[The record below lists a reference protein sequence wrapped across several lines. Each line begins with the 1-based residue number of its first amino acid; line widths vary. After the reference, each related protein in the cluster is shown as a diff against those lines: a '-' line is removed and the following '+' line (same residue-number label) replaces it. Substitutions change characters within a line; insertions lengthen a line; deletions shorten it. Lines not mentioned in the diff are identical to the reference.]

1 MKSAKEISKS
11 VCLTIQQVKT
21 EYINSKLVK
30 DLNALDSET
39 KKRTKMDGREL
50 MDWNAK
56 IYRKLRRKFDT
67 LVQAVCKRNGI
78 NEDHVRRVAG
88 WKRGRNITSLY
99 LNDK

>member
-1 MKSAKEISKS
+1 MATAKEISHS
-11 VCLTIQQVKT
+11 VFVTIEQIKK
-21 EYINSKLVK
+21 EYQNSKLVK
-30 DLNALDSET
+30 DLNKLDSDT
-39 KKRTKMDGREL
+39 KKRTKMEGREL

-67 LVQAVCKRNGI
+67 LVQTVCERNGR

-88 WKRGRNITSLY
+88 WKRGRNITNLY